1 MSKLAREKQ
10 DAEQF
15 IRQIAPEYLGV
26 YVVDRE
32 TDEFRDI
39 LAPEYFRWNAEEN
52 GGCFSKA
59 MEDYIA
65 SMVALRYHDMVEQV
79 LDYDRV
85 YIQLK
90 AGMDVEIYYRRLD
103 DVPIKLQIKPYSDKK
118 EEQNLSLWIFINDD
132 IGGVQMKRF
141 QRDKLIMDKLCY
153 DFTAVY
159 YIDLNTGSFTTLKL
173 GKNTNAENL
182 QMEDE
187 VELENFD
194 LYARQYGEKYIAPE
208 DRQVEKTGSM
218 KQLLLLSG
226 NLYTTAED
234 LSV

>member
-1 MSKLAREKQ
+1 MSKLVREKQ

-32 TDEFRDI
+32 TDEFREI
-39 LAPEYFRWNAEEN
+39 LAPEYFRLNAEEN

-65 SMVALRYHDMVEQV
+65 SMVALRYHNMVEQV

-90 AGMDVEIYYRRLD
+90 AGMDVEVYYRRLD

-132 IGGVQMKRF
+132 TGGAQMKRF

-159 YIDLNTGSFTTLKL
+159 YIDLNTGSFTRVVLRAWATENTFSL
-173 GKNTNAENL
+173 GTSPAVRT
-182 QMEDE
+182 DT
-187 VELENFD
+187 
-194 LYARQYGEKYIAPE
+194 
-208 DRQVEKTGSM
+208 TGAVPPVQRTVPVTVRTGATHSFR
-218 KQLLLLSG
+218 
-226 NLYTTAED
+226 A
-234 LSV
+234 

>member
-1 MSKLAREKQ
+1 MSKLVREKQ

-32 TDEFRDI
+32 TDEFREI
-39 LAPEYFRWNAEEN
+39 LAPEYFRLNAEEN

-65 SMVALRYHDMVEQV
+65 SMVALRYHNMVEQV

-90 AGMDVEIYYRRLD
+90 AGMDVEVYYRRLD

-132 IGGVQMKRF
+132 TGGAQMKRF

-159 YIDLNTGSFTTLKL
+159 YIDLNTGSFTALKL

-182 QMEDE
+182 QMEEE

-194 LYARQYGEKYIAPE
+194 LYARQY
-208 DRQVEKTGSM
+208 
-218 KQLLLLSG
+218 LSLI
-226 NLYTTAED
+226 NISEPTRPY
-234 LSV
+234 

>member
-39 LAPEYFRWNAEEN
+39 LAPEYFRWNGEEN

-65 SMVALRYHDMVEQV
+65 SMVALRYHNMVEQV

-90 AGMDVEIYYRRLD
+90 AGMDVEVYYRRLD

-132 IGGVQMKRF
+132 TGGVQMKRF

-153 DFTAVY
+153 DFTAV
-159 YIDLNTGSFTTLKL
+159 
-173 GKNTNAENL
+173 
-182 QMEDE
+182 
-187 VELENFD
+187 
-194 LYARQYGEKYIAPE
+194 
-208 DRQVEKTGSM
+208 
-218 KQLLLLSG
+218 
-226 NLYTTAED
+226 
-234 LSV
+234 